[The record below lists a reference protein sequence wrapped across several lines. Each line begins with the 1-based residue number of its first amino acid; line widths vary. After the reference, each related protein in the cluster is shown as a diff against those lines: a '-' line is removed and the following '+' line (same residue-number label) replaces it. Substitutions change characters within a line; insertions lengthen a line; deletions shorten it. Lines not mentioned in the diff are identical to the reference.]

1 MNNQAIIETTAQM
14 VRAQLEDEGSGHDW
28 YHIERVWKT
37 ATYLAKAEQADTFV
51 VQLAA
56 LVHDLIDDKLVENE
70 QEAIENVHH
79 FLEGEGVREE
89 VIQHVL
95 EIIQTM
101 SFSKGKSMRTLEG
114 KVVQDADRLDAIGAI
129 GIARAF
135 TYAGNKGRPIF
146 DPSFEVREE
155 MTREEYRNQE
165 SSTIHHFYEKLLK
178 LKDLMNTETAIQLA
192 EERHAFMEDYLAQ
205 FYKEWSIEE

>member
-178 LKDLMNTETAIQLA
+178 LKDLMNTEMAIQLA

>member
-14 VRAQLEDEGSGHDW
+14 VHAQLEDEGSGHDW